1 MKIQIL
7 HFLLL
12 LAEKLY
18 MKIKASHENNVIS
31 DASKRIEELE
41 KMLNLTGGSKTILDE
56 LKKQLISHQN
66 TDAPTSSKPK
76 LLIKKLDP
84 AAQIPA
90 RSEGNAGYDLY
101 SIEDATLKPGERKL
115 IKTGI
120 SLKPPFGYYGSI
132 RDRSGMAF
140 KSGGHVLAGVIDE
153 NYTGEVGI
161 VLLNTDKEKD
171 LVVNIGD
178 RPAQIVFEEYGQF
191 NILEVAELTE
201 TNRGSYGFGSSGT

>member
-7 HFLLL
+7 QFLLL

-18 MKIKASHENNVIS
+18 TKLKTSHENNIIS
-31 DASKRIEELE
+31 ETSKKIEVLE

-56 LKKQLISHQN
+56 LKKQLIPSKN
-66 TDAPTSSKPK
+66 IDVSITSKPK
-76 LLIKKLDP
+76 LLVKKLDP
-84 AAQIPA
+84 AAQIPT

-101 SIEDATLKPGERKL
+101 SIEDATLKPGERRL

-140 KSGGHVLAGVIDE
+140 KNGGHVLAGVIDE
-153 NYTGEVGI
+153 TYTGEVGI

-171 LVVNIGD
+171 LVINIGD

-191 NILEVAELTE
+191 ELSEVSELPL
-201 TNRGSYGFGSSGT
+201 TNRNDSGYGSSGK